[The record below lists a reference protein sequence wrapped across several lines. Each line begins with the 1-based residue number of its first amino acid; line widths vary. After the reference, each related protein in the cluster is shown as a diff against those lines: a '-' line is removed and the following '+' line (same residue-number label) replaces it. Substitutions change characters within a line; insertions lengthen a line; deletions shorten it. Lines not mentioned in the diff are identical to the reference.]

1 MQGPL
6 EDGGVLFIWRIS
18 DGEVMQMLPI
28 IQDFE
33 GHGEELNQLAISND
47 GIFVLSASRDRMV
60 KVWMEFKE
68 YMDFQ
73 EIIQEMDG

>member
-1 MQGPL
+1 
-6 EDGGVLFIWRIS
+6 
-18 DGEVMQMLPI
+18 MLPI